1 MMKPCTGSALNSN
14 GCYFVVLGQKKAITV
29 NWMELGQYRAC
40 LPLYIEKRRLGQ
52 VTPIPKRQA
61 DKER

>member
-14 GCYFVVLGQKKAITV
+14 GCYFVVLGHQKAITV

-40 LPLYIEKRRLGQ
+40 LPIYIEK
-52 VTPIPKRQA
+52 
-61 DKER
+61 KEIRSGDNDP